1 VIGSRTKD
9 TVEALSSI
17 RTEIVMM
24 DIGLME
30 ILKERAELFTIT
42 KVYTRD
48 SGMKVNA
55 TGTEF

>member
-9 TVEALSSI
+9 TVEVLSSI

-30 ILKERAELFTIT
+30 ILKERAE
-42 KVYTRD
+42 
-48 SGMKVNA
+48 
-55 TGTEF
+55 

>member
-30 ILKERAELFTIT
+30 ILKERAE
-42 KVYTRD
+42 
-48 SGMKVNA
+48 
-55 TGTEF
+55 

>member
-9 TVEALSSI
+9 TVEGLSSI

-30 ILKERAELFTIT
+30 ILKERAE
-42 KVYTRD
+42 
-48 SGMKVNA
+48 
-55 TGTEF
+55 